1 MGKEIDKM
9 IKILSKLKEDL
20 MPIIKECEKEN
31 GISIRKLTVDMVDK
45 PDFVGFEHEDTG
57 IHFYV

>member
-1 MGKEIDKM
+1 MGKGLDEM
-9 IKILSKLKEDL
+9 MKILSKLKEDL

-45 PDFVGFEHEDTG
+45 PEFVGFEIEDTG

>member
-1 MGKEIDKM
+1 MEKGLDEM
-9 IKILSKLKEDL
+9 MKILSKLKEDL

>member
-1 MGKEIDKM
+1 MEKGVDEMKN
-9 IKILSKLKEDL
+9 ILSKLKEDL

-45 PDFVGFEHEDTG
+45 PDFVGFEHEDAG

>member
-1 MGKEIDKM
+1 MGKGPDEM
-9 IKILSKLKEDL
+9 MKILSKLKEDL

-31 GISIRKLTVDMVDK
+31 GISIRKLTVDMVDE

>member
-1 MGKEIDKM
+1 MGKGSDEMK
-9 IKILSKLKEDL
+9 KILSKLKEDL

-31 GISIRKLTVDMVDK
+31 GISIRKLTVDMVNK
-45 PDFVGFEHEDTG
+45 PGFVGFEHEDTG